1 MVQWLGAVTPAQVK
15 LIWLDEEGKPSGA
28 EETVTLDPTADPK
41 RIQFTTKGEGGKERV
56 LREGIYGLPAVR
68 EGEAAADILTIHIAL
83 EGRPVPKRF
92 LELNKPVE
100 GVDGCEWLVG
110 RCKIQGK

>member
-1 MVQWLGAVTPAQVK
+1 MYAKILALGLLVAAVAVTGCNRPAGTPK
-15 LIWLDEEGKPSGA
+15 ADDKKTEG
-28 EETVTLDPTADPK
+28 
-41 RIQFTTKGEGGKERV
+41 TKEAAKKGDRGTEHV
-56 LREGIYGLPAVR
+56 LREGIY
-68 EGEAAADILTIHIAL
+68 EATADGWTIHVAL
-83 EGRPVPKRF
+83 AGKPVPKRF